1 MIHKDS
7 LYAFSFFSFILLI
20 SLFLS
25 QYYISGD
32 QYAYITFYEASKGLS
47 FIDTYIL
54 QIASLGSADI
64 GYSLIIWL
72 FSDILG
78 KNFLMSV
85 ANAFLALI
93 LFKLLRKNNYPIW
106 FAIGMLLSFY
116 IFVLFF
122 AAERLKFAAI
132 IVAIAFF
139 YKSFF
144 KRSLIILFATLFH
157 AQALFALAL
166 VIIYELTRN
175 SFISNIFKFKN
186 LILFALISSATLI
199 FIILGFEIIVQ
210 KFNAY
215 SSYEIISLAKPFAL
229 GLISI
234 VFMRD
239 KFFALSSLV
248 FFLLSCFVLGTDR
261 IVMIQ
266 FIFVIL
272 FLDHNS
278 KNQIFTLLLLF
289 SYLFFKNIDFIY
301 KIFICGEGFVCM
313 PY

>member
-1 MIHKDS
+1 MIYKDS
-7 LYAFSFFSFILLI
+7 LYAFSFFLLTLLI
-20 SLFLS
+20 SLFIS

-32 QYAYITFYEASKGLS
+32 QYVYIDFYEASRGLS
-47 FIDTYIL
+47 LAETYIL
-54 QIASLGSADI
+54 QITALGSGDI
-64 GYSLIIWL
+64 GYSLVIWL
-72 FSDILG
+72 FSDILE
-78 KNFLMSV
+78 KNFLMSA
-85 ANAFLALI
+85 ANAFLAFI

-106 FAIGMLLSFY
+106 FAVGVLLSFY

-132 IVAIAFF
+132 IVVVAFF

-144 KRSLIILFATLFH
+144 KRSLIILFASLFH
-157 AQALFALAL
+157 AQALFVLAL

-175 SFISNIFKFKN
+175 NFISNIFKFKN
-186 LILFALISSATLI
+186 LIAFVFISFTI
-199 FIILGFEIIVQ
+199 FIFFILGFEIIVQ

-215 SSYEIISLAKPFAL
+215 SSYEIFSLAKPTAL
-229 GLISI
+229 GLLSI

-239 KFFALSSLV
+239 KFFAVSSSF
-248 FFLLSCFVLGTDR
+248 FFLLSCFILGTER

-278 KNQIFTLLLLF
+278 KNQIFTLFLLF
-289 SYLFFKNIDFIY
+289 SYLFLKNIDFIY